1 MKRAE
6 CTECCKG
13 GDGMT
18 DRQFVDHLRDL
29 LLIAKS
35 CSDLEDFIAKLK
47 EKISSFGR

>member
-18 DRQFVDHLRDL
+18 DRQFVNHLRDL

-35 CSDLEDFIAKLK
+35 CADLEEFTQKLDQM
-47 EKISSFGR
+47 ISSFDR